1 MARVPHRAQLVVQVD
16 AASSQVKSQENSIRT
31 LVSQVSERQAVVV
44 RLESLPQSEG
54 GERCGEQ
61 SRAEAMEKRVAEF
74 SKELAAKVADRK
86 SWQQRESEL
95 EQCVSAQKRQ
105 LADAAAAAR
114 AQAEELNHLK
124 STIDDLQVIQSALCA
139 RVREMSSHFDTASRR
154 LQELDD
160 QYQAAAQMIQ
170 SRDQEF
176 AILRQAIAEA
186 ATDKSDTDGEHSAVE

>member
-1 MARVPHRAQLVVQVD
+1 VL
-16 AASSQVKSQENSIRT
+16 
-31 LVSQVSERQAVVV
+31 
-44 RLESLPQSEG
+44 QSEAAQRR
-54 GERCGEQ
+54 EEQ
-61 SRAEAMEKRVAEF
+61 SRAEALEKRVAEF

-105 LADAAAAAR
+105 LADSATAAR
-114 AQAEELNHLK
+114 TQAEELNRLK
-124 STIDDLQVIQSALCA
+124 STVDDLQVIQSALCA

-160 QYQAAAQMIQ
+160 RYQAAAQMIQ

-186 ATDKSDTDGEHSAVE
+186 ASGESDTDGEHSAVE